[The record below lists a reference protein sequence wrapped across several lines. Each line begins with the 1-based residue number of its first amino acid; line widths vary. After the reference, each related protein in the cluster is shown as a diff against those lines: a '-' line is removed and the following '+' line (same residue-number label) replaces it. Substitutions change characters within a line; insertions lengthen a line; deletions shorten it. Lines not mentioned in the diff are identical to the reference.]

1 MQNSGHFGVQLVL
14 HPETK
19 FECLTF
25 IHYLVHL
32 GFRFAQTCQLITLL
46 KYIFFFVPKIG
57 PFLTS
62 IMKWRLWLL
71 KEGEVLPLSLAFF
84 CECLNW
90 DLIFSCVL
98 RGGWRLVWLKRRPIS
113 IHGRILIY
121 IPNKHTK
128 FFQRYIDHGPFR
140 LKGQI
145 QPCFL
150 DCTTLQI
157 DRKSWSLVVN
167 DILVWHAL
175 GLLRLIIGHHWII
188 KRQKFSSPAKF

>member
-1 MQNSGHFGVQLVL
+1 MYPN
-14 HPETK
+14 
-19 FECLTF
+19 
-25 IHYLVHL
+25 LVHFYTHGCL
-32 GFRFAQTCQLITLL
+32 
-46 KYIFFFVPKIG
+46 
-57 PFLTS
+57 
-62 IMKWRLWLL
+62 MKWWLWLL
-71 KEGEVLPLSLAFF
+71 KEGEPLPLGLF

-90 DLIFSCVL
+90 DLIFSCVM
-98 RGGWRLVWLKRRPIS
+98 RSGGWRLVWLKRRPIS

-157 DRKSWSLVVN
+157 DRKSWSLVVD
-167 DILVWHAL
+167 DILVRRPL
-175 GLLRLIIGHHWII
+175 GLLRHIIGHHWII
-188 KRQKFSSPAKF
+188 KRQKFSKFQQPKK